1 VLANG
6 VSRALDLFAGKP
18 APTNNTRWDAPVSVG
33 AGLPANTYRRTGA
46 VLLLVGAILAGC
58 GGESTTSN
66 PVTGGNLSST
76 NYAGPSP
83 STADIQLFKLN
94 VWDNLMAQ
102 NRCGACHGSGGQSP
116 TFVRSDDINLA
127 YNAANGIV
135 DLVSPAN
142 SRMVTKVG
150 GGHNCWLTSASA
162 CADVITSYITA
173 WAGGMIG
180 AGNVVQL
187 EAPPL
192 YDPSDSKSF
201 PVDSTLFS
209 ATVHVLLV
217 DNCSG
222 CHVDSAANAQSPF
235 FADPDPNVAYLAA
248 QSKMDLDN
256 PANSRFVVRLRDEF
270 HNCWTSNCLSDAND
284 MEAEIAAFAGQVPL
298 TQIDPQLV
306 TSKALTL
313 PEGIVASGGSRIEDN
328 LIALYQFKTGAGATA
343 FDTSGVAPDM
353 HLGLSGNV
361 SWVGGWGINISSG
374 KAQASTNSSRK
385 LHDLITATGEYS
397 IEAWVA
403 PANVSQE
410 GPARIISY
418 SAGTTTRNF
427 TLGQTQYNYNY
438 LNRTT
443 TTDANGDPALS
454 TADADEDLQATLQHV
469 VVTYDPVNGRQI
481 YVNGMHTGDVDPVVG
496 GSLVDWD
503 NSFAFVLGN
512 EVSGDRQ
519 WQGVLRL
526 VAIHNRALTP
536 EQILQNF
543 SVGVGEKFFLLF
555 SVADLVGVPDSY
567 IMFEVSQYD
576 TYSYLFK
583 EPVFISL
590 DPAVTPDNIPVT
602 GMRLGINGKEAL
614 VGQAWKHLD
623 TMISSAFYVAG
634 SGQQLSGLGTIIALE
649 KGPAADEFFL
659 TFEVLGS
666 NTNVVIEPAPL
677 TPAPPADLPEAA
689 DIGVRNFD
697 EIDATMAAVTGVSRE
712 QVDVDAVF
720 NAVRQQLP
728 TVENIEGFL
737 AAQQMAI
744 SQMAIE
750 YCNALVDNNGQILRT
765 AYFPGFDFTST
776 AGSAFDDTLKRGRVI
791 TPLLDKIMGSGLTT
805 QPDPLAVSTEI
816 DSLILD
822 LAACAVAPPAPTC
835 DTLTR
840 TAEIVKAAC
849 AALLGSG
856 VMLLQ

>member
-1 VLANG
+1 MTNENN
-6 VSRALDLFAGKP
+6 LF
-18 APTNNTRWDAPVSVG
+18 RIRSLLL
-33 AGLPANTYRRTGA
+33 AGL
-46 VLLLVGAILAGC
+46 LLLGATLLSAC

-66 PVTGGNLSST
+66 PVTSGNLTST
-76 NYAGPSP
+76 SYDGPAPATS
-83 STADIQLFKLN
+83 DIQLFKLN
-94 VWDNLMAQ
+94 VWDNLMAN
-102 NRCGACHGSGGQSP
+102 NRCGACHGTGGQSP
-116 TFVRSDDINLA
+116 AFVRSDDINLA
-127 YNAANGIV
+127 YAAASGIV
-135 DLVSPAN
+135 DLGSPGD

-150 GGHNCWLTSASA
+150 GGHNCWLTSDSA

-173 WAGGMIG
+173 WAGGVIG
-180 AGNVVQL
+180 AGNVIAL

-201 PVDSTLFS
+201 PLDSGQF
-209 ATVHVLLV
+209 ADTVHPLLT

-222 CHVDSAANAQSPF
+222 CHVDSAPNAQSPF
-235 FADPDPNVAYLAA
+235 FADADPDVAYIAA

-270 HNCWTSNCLSDAND
+270 HNCWTSNCLDDADD
-284 MEAEIAAFAGQVPL
+284 MEAEITAFADQVLL
-298 TQIDPQLV
+298 TEIDPELF

-328 LIALYQFKTGAGATA
+328 LVALYQFKTGSGSTA
-343 FDTSGVAPDM
+343 FDTSGVSPDM
-353 HLGLSGNV
+353 HLTLSGNV
-361 SWVGGWGINISSG
+361 GWIGGWGIDVSSG
-374 KAQASTNSSRK
+374 KAQASTTSSRK

-403 PANVSQE
+403 PGNVSQE
-410 GPARIISY
+410 GPARIVSY

-427 TLGQTQYNYNY
+427 TLGQTQYNYDF
-438 LNRTT
+438 LGRTT

-481 YVNGMHTGDVDPVVG
+481 YVNGVHTGDVDPVVG
-496 GSLVDWD
+496 GTLVDWD

-536 EQILQNF
+536 EQITQNF

-555 SVADLVGVPDSY
+555 GVTDLTGVPESY
-567 IMFEVSQYD
+567 VMFEVSQYD
-576 TYSYLFK
+576 SYSYLFK

-590 DPAVTPDNIPVT
+590 DPAATPDNIQVT
-602 GMRLGINGKEAL
+602 GMRLGINGKEAV

-623 TMISSAFYVAG
+623 TMISSAFYVPG
-634 SGQQLSGLGTIIALE
+634 SGQRLSDLGTIIALE
-649 KGPAADEFFL
+649 KGPQADEFFL
-659 TFEVLGS
+659 TFEVLG
-666 NTNVVIEPAPL
+666 NNINVVVEPAPL
-677 TPAPPADLPEAA
+677 TPAAPADLPEAA

-697 EIDATMAAVTGVSRE
+697 EIDATMASVTDVSRV
-712 QVDVDAVF
+712 QVDVEAVF
-720 NAVRQQLP
+720 DTVHQQLP
-728 TVENIEGFL
+728 TVESIEGFL

-750 YCNALVDNNGQILRT
+750 YCNALVDNNGQVLRT
-765 AYFPGFDFTST
+765 NYFPGFDFNAT
-776 AGSAFDDTLKRGRVI
+776 AGSAFDNDTKRGLVI
-791 TPLLDKIMGSGLTT
+791 TPLLNKVMGSDLTS
-805 QPDPLAVSTEI
+805 QPDPLAVNAEI
-816 DSLILD
+816 DRLMDKLT
-822 LAACAVAPPAPTC
+822 ACAVAPPTPTC

-840 TAEIVKAAC
+840 TAEVVKAAC
-849 AALLGSG
+849 AAMLGSG